1 MTQKMKITLKH
12 ELELKLSEMDNSPSI
27 AYGKKRISGSSLM
40 TYIMHCRSKCM
51 PGQENL
57 FTINS
62 KTKPK
67 EITHENMIRMRSAF
81 KRERYSNEKNIT
93 GVKLTHNSKDLFTY
107 KRFEPHSDESLL
119 IAINES
125 YKQVFGNLHPM
136 SSECPPEI
144 QRRLRNGDI
153 SIREFIRELSKSDFY
168 RHHFVESV
176 SQKRCIELNFMHL
189 LGRPLIEQKE
199 LQESIKLINEEG
211 FTGHVDFLIDSLEYE
226 EFFGEDIVPFPRF
239 WNSPCG
245 STTSSFIN
253 TAKFRKGYATSDN
266 VIY

>member
-1 MTQKMKITLKH
+1 
-12 ELELKLSEMDNSPSI
+12 
-27 AYGKKRISGSSLM
+27 
-40 TYIMHCRSKCM
+40 
-51 PGQENL
+51 
-57 FTINS
+57 
-62 KTKPK
+62 
-67 EITHENMIRMRSAF
+67 
-81 KRERYSNEKNIT
+81 
-93 GVKLTHNSKDLFTY
+93 
-107 KRFEPHSDESLL
+107 
-119 IAINES
+119 
-125 YKQVFGNLHPM
+125 M
-136 SSECPPEI
+136 SSECSPETL
-144 QRRLRNGDI
+144 RRLRNGDI

-176 SQKRCIELNFMHL
+176 SQKRCLELNFMHL

-199 LQESIKLINEEG
+199 LQESIKLITEEG

>member
-1 MTQKMKITLKH
+1 MKITLKH
-12 ELELKLSEMDNSPSI
+12 ELEIRLSKMVNSPYIS
-27 AYGKKRISGSSLM
+27 YSKKRVSGSSLM
-40 TYIMHCRSKCM
+40 TYIMHCRSKYM
-51 PGQENL
+51 PGQQNL

-67 EITHENMIRMRSAF
+67 EITNENMTRMRSAF
-81 KRERYSNEKNIT
+81 KRERYSNEKNISN
-93 GVKLTHNSKDLFTY
+93 VKLTHNSRDLYTY
-107 KRFEPHSDESLL
+107 KRFEPHSDDSLL

-125 YKQVFGNLHPM
+125 YKQVFGNLLPM

-176 SQKRCIELNFMHL
+176 SQKRCLELNFMHL